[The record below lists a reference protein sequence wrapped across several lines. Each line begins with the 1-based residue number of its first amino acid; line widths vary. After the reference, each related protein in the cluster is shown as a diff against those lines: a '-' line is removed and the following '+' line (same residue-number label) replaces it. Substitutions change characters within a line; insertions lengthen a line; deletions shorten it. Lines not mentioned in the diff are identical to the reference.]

1 VTDRRPAVQKRP
13 AERDARAGS
22 AIALGLVAAIGAA
35 FLVRIVYLAQIR
47 RLPFFEYPIIDGA
60 EYLGW
65 AHSILSGELLWR
77 SVPIHGP
84 VYPYFLALMLQISG
98 KNFAF
103 VVLAQFLLGAA
114 SVFFVHRIAARA
126 FGRTAAAAAALIAAT
141 YVPFLYFEG
150 LILPTVLIVVLDLAM
165 LDRLMALPKAP
176 RARALILPGLLLGL
190 SIGVHPSALV
200 LVPPIG
206 AWLALRVRAGAPPP
220 QASPPPPA
228 SIWKRFAPLAAF
240 VGAALVVV
248 VPIVARNASLGGGP
262 VFQRNMGKN
271 LYIGMG
277 PGADGTANVPPGAAW
292 ERLRRQAWDAGARTP
307 AGETRYFTGEAIGFA
322 ARNPA
327 RAIGLVAKKALLFV
341 SGIHVDAS
349 QDFRFFKTHASVLR
363 SLLPAPGVV
372 IPLALLGLVLNWR
385 RSPLLGVYLAGYLA
399 ASMLFAYATRYAL
412 PAHPVFIVFAAA
424 ALVDLA
430 RAARVRRVGTRE
442 TVLLGVFL
450 LLANLDPF
458 GLRKRQLLHTEGF
471 IAKIAVETG
480 DVETALRFYE
490 QAARLYPSDPDIRN
504 GWGTALDR
512 LGRRDEA
519 RAQYEAALAAD
530 PELFEAR
537 FNLAAH
543 AHEDRA
549 YAGAVAG
556 YRAAIEAAPWRAD
569 AHLNLGVAYAEMD
582 SLDLAAAEFDT
593 ALAIAPDFREARVN
607 LASVEMRRQ
616 NPQGAAAIYRQLIA
630 ETPTLELYVSLGN
643 ALTQAQDYLGAQEAF
658 RAALRLDA
666 ANPAALFQLGMN
678 LAGFQRFEEAIAT
691 WQRILDADPTNEVAP
706 VAIAEA
712 EARIAA
718 RDSAAAGA
726 GASGGEGSAAGR
738 SGAADSSLR
747 GPKGESG
754 APAAD
759 APPQPN

>member
-1 VTDRRPAVQKRP
+1 MGV
-13 AERDARAGS
+13 G
-22 AIALGLVAAIGAA
+22 
-35 FLVRIVYLAQIR
+35 FLVRIIYLAQIR
-47 RLPFFEYPIIDGA
+47 RLPFFEYPVIDGA

-84 VYPYFLALMLQISG
+84 VYPYFLALMLQLSG
-98 KNFAF
+98 RNLGF
-103 VVLAQFLLGAA
+103 VVLAQFLLGIA
-114 SVFFVHRIAARA
+114 SVFFVYRIAARA
-126 FGRTAAAAAALIAAT
+126 FGRTAAVVAGLIAAT
-141 YVPFLYFEG
+141 YIPFLYFEG
-150 LILPTVLIVVLDLAM
+150 LILAEVLIVVLDLAM
-165 LDRLMALPKAP
+165 LDRLMALPNAP
-176 RARALILPGLLLGL
+176 RPRALILPGLLLGL
-190 SIGVHPSALV
+190 SIGVHPNALV
-200 LVPPIG
+200 LVPAIG
-206 AWLALRVRAGAPPP
+206 AWLALRLRATAA
-220 QASPPPPA
+220 ASPGSA
-228 SIWKRFAPLAAF
+228 SAAASAWKRFAPLAAF
-240 VGAALVVV
+240 VGAVLVVV
-248 VPIVARNASLGGGP
+248 LPIVARNVALGGGP

-307 AGETRYFTGEAIGFA
+307 AEETRYFTGQAIGFA
-322 ARNPA
+322 ARNPVS
-327 RAIGLVAKKALLFV
+327 AIGLILKKALLFV

-349 QDFRFFKTHASVLR
+349 QDFRFFKTHAGVLR
-363 SLLPAPGVV
+363 WLLPSPGAI

-385 RSPLLGVYLAGYLA
+385 RSPLLGTYLAGYLA
-399 ASMLFAYATRYAL
+399 ATMLFAFATRYAL

-430 RAARVRRVGTRE
+430 RAARLRRVGARE
-442 TVLLGVFL
+442 AILLGVFL
-450 LLANLDPF
+450 LIANVDLF

-471 IAKIAVETG
+471 IAKIAAETG

-512 LGRRDEA
+512 LGRREEA

-530 PELFEAR
+530 ADLFEAR

-582 SLDLAAAEFDT
+582 SFDLAAAEFDS
-593 ALAIAPDFREARVN
+593 ALALAPDFREARVN
-607 LASVEMRRQ
+607 LARVEAKRQ
-616 NPQGAAAIYRQLIA
+616 NPQAAAAIYRQLIA
-630 ETPTLELYVSLGN
+630 ETPTAEFYLMLGN
-643 ALTQAQDYLGAQEAF
+643 ALTEAQDYLGAQEAF
-658 RAALRLDA
+658 RAALRLEP
-666 ANPAALFQLGMN
+666 ANSAALFQLGMN
-678 LAGFQRFEEAIAT
+678 LAGFQRFEEAIEL
-691 WQRILDADPTNEVAP
+691 WRRIVDADPTNEVAP

-718 RDSAAAGA
+718 RDSAAAT
-726 GASGGEGSAAGR
+726 SPSFGGVGGDTVH
-738 SGAADSSLR
+738 GDAADSSLR
-747 GPKGESG
+747 
-754 APAAD
+754 AP
-759 APPQPN
+759 